1 MCIYVTQGEN
11 ARFTYRLNDTSGA
24 FMIDPVTGWLSV
36 TNSTPLDRER
46 VGRLALQ
53 VEAVEQKPNL
63 LTENISTARIDL
75 ELTDAN
81 DNSPIFQP
89 TNLYSF
95 TVDAVAGTGTVIGQV
110 STEFCSFHKCLY
122 KFMRFMRA
130 LVFFIME

>member
-1 MCIYVTQGEN
+1 
-11 ARFTYRLNDTSGA
+11 
-24 FMIDPVTGWLSV
+24 V

-46 VGRLALQ
+46 VSRLALQ

-63 LTENISTARIDL
+63 LTDNVSTARIDI

-95 TVDAVAGTGTVIGQV
+95 VVKATAGAGTVIGQV
-110 STEFCSFHKCLY
+110 SNRLFSSREAFFFF
-122 KFMRFMRA
+122 KFMHAVQCF
-130 LVFFIME
+130 VIMELTVRNIHGDCGTTD

>member
-1 MCIYVTQGEN
+1 
-11 ARFTYRLNDTSGA
+11 
-24 FMIDPVTGWLSV
+24 MIDPVTGWLSV

-63 LTENISTARIDL
+63 LTENISTARIDI

-95 TVDAVAGTGTVIGQV
+95 TVEAVAGTGTVIGQV
-110 STEFCSFHKCLY
+110 SYVHFTS
-122 KFMRFMRA
+122 
-130 LVFFIME
+130 VFTNLCVP

>member
-1 MCIYVTQGEN
+1 
-11 ARFTYRLNDTSGA
+11 
-24 FMIDPVTGWLSV
+24 MIDPVTGWLSV

-46 VGRLALQ
+46 VSRLALQ

-63 LTENISTARIDL
+63 LTDNVSTARIDI

-95 TVDAVAGTGTVIGQV
+95 VVEATAGAGTVIGQV
-110 STEFCSFHKCLY
+110 RTRLFSSI
-122 KFMRFMRA
+122 
-130 LVFFIME
+130 FFSRGFFFSN

>member
-1 MCIYVTQGEN
+1 
-11 ARFTYRLNDTSGA
+11 
-24 FMIDPVTGWLSV
+24 MIDPVTGWLSV

-46 VGRLALQ
+46 VSRLALQ

-63 LTENISTARIDL
+63 LTDNVSTARIDI

-95 TVDAVAGTGTVIGQV
+95 VVEATAGAGTVIGQV
-110 STEFCSFHKCLY
+110 STRLFSSREAFF
-122 KFMRFMRA
+122 KFMHVVRCF
-130 LVFFIME
+130 VIMELTVRNIHGDCGTTD